1 MGGRRWPTSGTSSCA
16 SSSSPASMSS
26 EMGGPEM
33 APHPP
38 HAPGASAK
46 PWRPSMRRQA
56 SGGSALLPP
65 ISSAYAE
72 RESERDGWIER
83 AVHRA
88 RGVAVRHRRRAPQW
102 GRLVAEIADCS
113 RALDGVTDAMLRRSA
128 SELGERLRREGFRGE
143 LITRVFA
150 LVREAADRTIGQR
163 HYDVQMIGGAV
174 LLDGAV
180 AEMETGEGKT
190 LTATLAASAAALA
203 GWPVHIV
210 TVNDYLA
217 KRDAEW
223 MGPIYRALGLR
234 VGLVV
239 HGLAPD
245 ERRTAYACDITYVTN
260 KEIAFDYLRD
270 RITLRGHP
278 SRLQLQLERLG
289 GSDARVRRL
298 LLRGLVHAIVDEA
311 DSVLVDEARTPLII
325 SGAGDDAPER
335 KLYETTLEIATALTV
350 PRDFALSRPDRP
362 IELTTAGRERIAEL
376 ATPRGGLWTGRH
388 RREGLIRQG
397 LTALYQMERD
407 KQYLVRDGRV
417 QIIDEFNGRIVS
429 NCRTWCSTRRRTATR
444 PRSGRRRASA
454 PGSPSRPTWP
464 AAAPTSGWRRAS
476 STSAGST

>member
-1 MGGRRWPTSGTSSCA
+1 MATQTPT
-16 SSSSPASMSS
+16 
-26 EMGGPEM
+26 
-33 APHPP
+33 
-38 HAPGASAK
+38 APGANAT
-46 PWRPSMRRQA
+46 PWRPSIRRPA
-56 SGGSALLPP
+56 SGGGPLLPA
-65 ISSAYAE
+65 ISAAYAE
-72 RESERDGWIER
+72 RESERAGWIER
-83 AVHRA
+83 AVRRA
-88 RGVAVRHRRRAPQW
+88 RGVAVRHARRAPQW

-203 GWPVHIV
+203 GWPVPIV

-223 MGPIYRALGLR
+223 MGPIYPALGLR
-234 VGLVV
+234 GGLVV
-239 HGLAPD
+239 HGPAPH

-289 GSDARVRRL
+289 GAGAPGRRG
-298 LLRGLVHAIVDEA
+298 LLRG
-311 DSVLVDEARTPLII
+311 
-325 SGAGDDAPER
+325 
-335 KLYETTLEIATALTV
+335 
-350 PRDFALSRPDRP
+350 
-362 IELTTAGRERIAEL
+362 
-376 ATPRGGLWTGRH
+376 
-388 RREGLIRQG
+388 
-397 LTALYQMERD
+397 
-407 KQYLVRDGRV
+407 
-417 QIIDEFNGRIVS
+417 
-429 NCRTWCSTRRRTATR
+429 
-444 PRSGRRRASA
+444 
-454 PGSPSRPTWP
+454 PGP
-464 AAAPTSGWRRAS
+464 
-476 STSAGST
+476 

>member
-16 SSSSPASMSS
+16 SSSSPAAMSG
-26 EMGGPEM
+26 ERGGAEGAPQP
-33 APHPP
+33 PHPRG
-38 HAPGASAK
+38 AGARPGR
-46 PWRPSMRRQA
+46 PWRRRQA

-65 ISSAYAE
+65 ISAAYAE
-72 RESERDGWIER
+72 REAERDGWIER

-128 SELGERLRREGFRGE
+128 CELRERLRREGFREE

-190 LTATLAASAAALA
+190 LTAALAASAAALA

-278 SRLQLQLERLG
+278 SRLQLQLERLR
-289 GSDARVRRL
+289 GSDAPGRRP
-298 LLRGLVHAIVDEA
+298 LLRG
-311 DSVLVDEARTPLII
+311 
-325 SGAGDDAPER
+325 
-335 KLYETTLEIATALTV
+335 
-350 PRDFALSRPDRP
+350 
-362 IELTTAGRERIAEL
+362 
-376 ATPRGGLWTGRH
+376 
-388 RREGLIRQG
+388 
-397 LTALYQMERD
+397 
-407 KQYLVRDGRV
+407 
-417 QIIDEFNGRIVS
+417 
-429 NCRTWCSTRRRTATR
+429 
-444 PRSGRRRASA
+444 
-454 PGSPSRPTWP
+454 PGSPLVHEAHTGPGDR
-464 AAAPTSGWRRAS
+464 
-476 STSAGST
+476 

>member
-1 MGGRRWPTSGTSSCA
+1 
-16 SSSSPASMSS
+16 
-26 EMGGPEM
+26 M
-33 APHPP
+33 APQTP

-298 LLRGLVHAIVDEA
+298 LLRGLVYAIVDEA

-335 KLYETTLEIATALTV
+335 KLYETTLEIATALTA

-376 ATPRGGLWTGRH
+376 ATPHARGSPR
-388 RREGLIRQG
+388 
-397 LTALYQMERD
+397 
-407 KQYLVRDGRV
+407 
-417 QIIDEFNGRIVS
+417 
-429 NCRTWCSTRRRTATR
+429 STRWSATSTTWSATAAC
-444 PRSGRRRASA
+444 RSSTSSPAGSWPTA
-454 PGSPSRPTWP
+454 PGSRACTSWSR
-464 AAAPTSGWRRAS
+464 
-476 STSAGST
+476 